1 MSGTHDLKFWT
12 VVLSCMESSIYLSLG
27 GIHCIT
33 ICSRD
38 AFGRKYFAV
47 GGVIGFFKTGSNKS
61 LLAGGGSALVLYYVY
76 LTLPRNPFLAS
87 AIGLGKLVH
96 LLTLG
101 LLMISQHQH
110 LHDKDL
116 CHLLV
121 SCNPW
126 CPSAVVLTLA
136 TILGVYLLLY

>member
-1 MSGTHDLKFWT
+1 M
-12 VVLSCMESSIYLSLG
+12 
-27 GIHCIT
+27 
-33 ICSRD
+33 D
-38 AFGRKYFAV
+38 AFGKTNFAV

-76 LTLPRNPFLAS
+76 LTLPHNPFLAS
-87 AIGLGKLVH
+87 TIGLGKIVH

-126 CPSAVVLTLA
+126 CPSAVVLTST
-136 TILGVYLLLY
+136 TILGVCLLLHSHSLLFMGYKK